1 MKTIKNL
8 AMLAVAALTAA
19 SCSHDENLVAP
30 ADHFPADGI
39 IRVATDVTRLQTR
52 AGMETANLQA
62 FRLRVENPV
71 NATYSYNALMKKE
84 SGEWVSYDNAGAD
97 KLMMLWQNK
106 TQKVNVAAVCIPSD
120 ITLTDEHWKT
130 DGATPVNI
138 KVEADQSNA
147 DRLNQ
152 SDLLAMKNHEVDPA
166 NDLTPQGKMKVELKH
181 RLAKL
186 NLTVQLGTQFNLDN
200 NGNGTATNPITA
212 VSVEGTKTEATW
224 KLIEDAMTEQGSA
237 TPVKPLTGI
246 YTPGQG
252 ETKSA
257 VAKYECILVPQTIA
271 ANGFQVKIAIAGKTY
286 TWKSLAEVNLKPDMQ
301 YELTL
306 TVGKDVVIVGGFSA
320 TPWTEGGTENIET
333 E

>member
-39 IRVATDVTRLQTR
+39 IRVAADVTHPQTR
-52 AGMETANLQA
+52 AGMETTNLQA

-147 DRLNQ
+147 DRLNK

-186 NLTVQLGTQFNLDN
+186 NLTVQLGTQFNL
-200 NGNGTATNPITA
+200 NGAGTAANPITA

-286 TWKSLAEVNLKPDMQ
+286 TWKSPAEVTLASDTQ

-320 TPWTEGGTENIET
+320 TPWTESGTENIET

>member
-39 IRVATDVTRLQTR
+39 IRVAADVTHPQTR
-52 AGMETANLQA
+52 AGMETTNLQA

-186 NLTVQLGTQFNLDN
+186 NLTVQLGTQFNL
-200 NGNGTATNPITA
+200 NGAGTAANPITA

-286 TWKSLAEVNLKPDMQ
+286 TWKSLAEVNLASDTQ

>member
-39 IRVATDVTRLQTR
+39 IRVAADVTHPQTR
-52 AGMETANLQA
+52 AGMETTNLQA

-147 DRLNQ
+147 DRLNK

-186 NLTVQLGTQFNLDN
+186 NLTVQLGTQFNL
-200 NGNGTATNPITA
+200 NGAGTAANPITA
-212 VSVEGTKTEATW
+212 VTVEGTKTEATW

-257 VAKYECILVPQTIA
+257 VAKYECILVPQTIG

-286 TWKSLAEVNLKPDMQ
+286 TWKSPAEVNLASDTQ

>member
-39 IRVATDVTRLQTR
+39 IRVATDVTRPQTR

-62 FRLRVENPV
+62 FRLRVENTA
-71 NATYSYNALMKKE
+71 NANYCYNALMKLE
-84 SGEWVSYDNAGAD
+84 SGEWVSYDNAGTD
-97 KLMMLWQNK
+97 KLKMLWQNK

-120 ITLTDEHWKT
+120 ITLTDENWL
-130 DGATPVNI
+130 ATGSIVPVNI

-147 DRLNQ
+147 DRLNK

-186 NLTVQLGTQFNLDN
+186 NLTVQLGTQFNL
-200 NGNGTATNPITA
+200 NGAGTAANPITE

-271 ANGFQVKIAIAGKTY
+271 ANGFQVKITMAGKTY
-286 TWKSLAEVNLKPDMQ
+286 TWKSPGEVTLASDTQHNLD
-301 YELTL
+301 L
-306 TVGKDVVIVGGFSA
+306 TVGKDVVIVGSFSA

>member
-39 IRVATDVTRLQTR
+39 IRVAADVTHPQTR
-52 AGMETANLQA
+52 AGMETTNLQA

-71 NATYSYNALMKKE
+71 NATYSYNALMKLE
-84 SGEWVSYDNAGAD
+84 NGEWVSYDNAGTD
-97 KLMMLWQNK
+97 KLKMLWQNK

-147 DRLNQ
+147 DRLNK

-186 NLTVQLGTQFNLDN
+186 NLTVQLGTQFNL
-200 NGNGTATNPITA
+200 NGAGTAANPITA

-286 TWKSLAEVNLKPDMQ
+286 TWKSLAEVTLASDKQ

>member
-8 AMLAVAALTAA
+8 AMLAVAALAAA

-39 IRVATDVTRLQTR
+39 IRVAADVTHPQTR
-52 AGMETANLQA
+52 AGMETTNLQA

-106 TQKVNVAAVCIPSD
+106 NVAAVCIPSD

-147 DRLNQ
+147 DRLNK

-186 NLTVQLGTQFNLDN
+186 NLTVQLGTQFNL
-200 NGNGTATNPITA
+200 NGAGTAANPSTA
-212 VSVEGTKTEATW
+212 VSVEGTKTEADWT
-224 KLIEDAMTEQGSA
+224 LITDVLDGQSV
-237 TPVKPLTGI
+237 VKPIKLFEAA
-246 YTPGQG
+246 YAAG
-252 ETKSA
+252 EGKTKSA

-271 ANGFQVKIAIAGKTY
+271 ANGFQVKITMAGKTY
-286 TWKSLAEVNLKPDMQ
+286 TWKSPAEVTLASDKQ
-301 YELTL
+301 YNLTL
-306 TVGKDVVIVGGFSA
+306 SVGKDVVIVGGFSA
-320 TPWTEGGTENIET
+320 TPWTDGGSSNIET